1 MPENLLT
8 DNLLIDTANKSAEV
22 VKDVTLGGLKIADT
36 GIKAIDNAVSL
47 RSLGGV
53 LTKHLPEHKIL
64 DTSYGDI
71 RSAGVEKVREWN
83 PVAGVAADI
92 LAPNVVDL
100 AFGAGKIVKGAK
112 AIKHG
117 ISLTP
122 DVLKIVRNSVDDL
135 ISPKLVT
142 AGGPAL
148 PSRLA
153 ISTAEQFT
161 KANPLMIKGTK
172 LDAVPA
178 GLLKGAARRGAQAS
192 ALSPGVATSAYK
204 KGSLYPGSKR
214 GTWLTNRHH
223 VGGLDRQGSLVS
235 EHKSFDVLPKGEKSP
250 LIKHVENKYGI
261 KSGNYEEN
269 LVDMLEYQG
278 GLKRNAQVQEIVK
291 QLDNKIHGDTINDLL
306 GGSKITLPEYK
317 KADYAFISDWAKRF
331 PGEKLPW
338 NPDNPGKFATID
350 IKDSTGKLIEQW
362 IPKNVDEYN
371 DRFNIVL
378 KKAGIDSK
386 NLNRKAIK
394 VDPKLEIFGVDHQD
408 THRILLE
415 AEKIKG
421 NPIYEAIKSIESGK
435 YKNLSIEEAGKIY
448 AKAHFYQENVA
459 ANILKYRYN
468 KIKEVFSEI
477 ENLPANLFD
486 DLSAA
491 QKQKFFSENV
501 NAIAAKGGLEKRL
514 NLKQASEEIKGWTQ
528 SMTDVFG
535 WSPTGLIKKGG
546 YTPRQ
551 MLDKGSF
558 SKKSLTKKL
567 SIGGKK

>member
-1 MPENLLT
+1 MPENYLT
-8 DNLLIDTANKSAEV
+8 GDLLIDTANQSAEALV
-22 VKDVTLGGLKIADT
+22 NVGLEGLKIADK
-36 GIKAIDNAVSL
+36 GIRAIDNAVSL
-47 RSLGGV
+47 RSLGGTF
-53 LTKHLPEHKIL
+53 TKHLPKHQIL
-64 DTSYGDI
+64 DTSFGDV
-71 RSAGVEKVREWN
+71 RSAAVQKAEEFHPAAGFAAE
-83 PVAGVAADI
+83 VA
-92 LAPNVVDL
+92 LPNVVDL
-100 AFGAGKIVKGAK
+100 AGGAGYIRKGVKGLK
-112 AIKHG
+112 GVVK
-117 ISLTP
+117 LTP
-122 DVLKIVRNSVDDL
+122 DILKIARRSADDL
-135 ISPKLVT
+135 LSPRLVT
-142 AGGPAL
+142 AGGPAM

-153 ISTAEQFT
+153 INTAKQFT
-161 KANPLMIKGTK
+161 KANPLMIKGTE
-172 LDAVPA
+172 AVPA

-192 ALSPGVATSAYK
+192 ALSPDKASSAYK

-250 LIKHVENKYGI
+250 LIKHVENQYGI

-278 GLKRNAQVQEIVK
+278 QLKRNTQVQEIVK
-291 QLDNKIHGDTINDLL
+291 QLDNRIHGDTINDLL

-317 KADYAFISDWAKRF
+317 KADYDYISDWAERF

-338 NPDNPGKFATID
+338 NPDNPGKFATINIKNSKGD
-350 IKDSTGKLIEQW
+350 IIEEW
-362 IPKNVDEYN
+362 IPKNVNEYN

-378 KKAGIDSK
+378 KKAGIEPKSF
-386 NLNRKAIK
+386 NRKAIK

-415 AEKIKG
+415 AEKIEG
-421 NPIYEAIKSIESGK
+421 NPIYEAIESIKSGK
-435 YKNLSIEEAGKIY
+435 YKNLSIEEAGKVY

-477 ENLPANLFD
+477 EGLPANLFD

-514 NLKQASEEIKGWTQ
+514 NITQASEEIKGWTQ

-535 WSPTGLIKKGG
+535 WSPTGLTKKGG
-546 YTPRQ
+546 YTSRQ
-551 MLDKGSF
+551 MLNKAAF
-558 SKKSLTKKL
+558 SKKSLQQKL
-567 SIGGKK
+567 KIGD